1 MLMAVALTFASI
13 FVIPDKYF
21 SKNRIEKISEPNKT
35 GGRKKYFHD
44 LDGNNIIEQIE
55 FSYAESLYQ
64 CIEIKENN
72 VLVDLYNLPENEL
85 FVSPELKFADND
97 KNGLVEIYYVSLLDS
112 KAFLNVLEF
121 DKNGESHLKIR
132 KIYLDSVKYYKNS
145 PDVSNYFME
154 FTDDG
159 QVVFG
164 LQAGFSIQPRRLF
177 LYDIAKHRLKKDYL
191 TSLVYTSVKVK
202 KYGSQNYFL
211 LNDVFASG
219 NTISPKQRDIYAKSS
234 NADTIKL
241 YEEDKNN
248 VYQYGDFASY
258 IYLYN
263 SRLEFV
269 FPPVEYMGWTKLV
282 SSEFIVSNKQICVLS
297 IISSSKDSIDLQT
310 LNLLNLKGEIIK
322 RRKIYRKKLY
332 LVGNFKADKVL
343 FFSSSDKE
351 FHVYNAN
358 LQLVRRIKVEKSVY
372 IYGLKDLNDD
382 KKPELITV
390 EGDNL
395 VIYDDNLQ
403 TKAYFP
409 LEICDK
415 KHQANE
421 IFETFIKDNKSYLN
435 IGIGDSSFIIRYY
448 KSKRYY
454 FKYPVY
460 ALLWGFWYFFI
471 WGVFKINSW
480 RLEQENK
487 NLELIVESRTFELQ
501 EKNKLL
507 VKQKKEI
514 ERQSEELTTNNK
526 RLLELNKF
534 KEMMTGTII
543 HDLKNPLNTIINL
556 SDKKGVIQS
565 AKSMK
570 NLVLNI
576 LDVQKYEDNK
586 MELFFESHLLSEIM
600 EDVVEE
606 VQVLLEEKNIQLI
619 ENYNKNIQLEVDK
632 TIVLRVF
639 VNLLTNAIKFSQLN
653 SAIEIKAAVT
663 SENLIMIEV
672 IDNGMGIP
680 ENQIDLIFDKFVQ
693 ADHRGLG
700 ELKSTGLGLTFC
712 KMAIEAHCG
721 MIKAKNRASAGAV
734 FLFSLNGKIIPK
746 QNPKK
751 TPSEK
756 ADNGLSEKEME
767 LLKPV
772 LKKLQT
778 IPVFEASEILLA
790 LQQIESKN
798 LVINAWIER
807 VKSAVFAANSQM
819 YKHLIG
825 KNTAS

>member
-1 MLMAVALTFASI
+1 MTGQALFDSAIFSGNKLEIEKYVYIDGDVATNGSKIEKEKGVTITGSEETSVGKTLDSITFSCSSCNADKKIKNDETWSSDTYEYKKLEIEKKTTITISGDVILYVKEDFKVEKEVTFRLLDGASLTVYVDKKVELEKKFAI
-13 FVIPDKYF
+13 EFPQGPDRPEDFVI
-21 SKNRIEKISEPNKT
+21 
-35 GGRKKYFHD
+35 
-44 LDGNNIIEQIE
+44 
-55 FSYAESLYQ
+55 
-64 CIEIKENN
+64 
-72 VLVDLYNLPENEL
+72 
-85 FVSPELKFADND
+85 
-97 KNGLVEIYYVSLLDS
+97 
-112 KAFLNVLEF
+112 
-121 DKNGESHLKIR
+121 
-132 KIYLDSVKYYKNS
+132 
-145 PDVSNYFME
+145 
-154 FTDDG
+154 
-159 QVVFG
+159 FG
-164 LQAGFSIQPRRLF
+164 
-177 LYDIAKHRLKKDYL
+177 
-191 TSLVYTSVKVK
+191 T
-202 KYGSQNYFL
+202 
-211 LNDVFASG
+211 
-219 NTISPKQRDIYAKSS
+219 S

-382 KKPELITV
+382 KKPELLTV

-663 SENLIMIEV
+663 SKNLIMIEV